1 MANQVHGL
9 DAARGKLYREQA
21 PAFRRG
27 TLMDSGSKRQ
37 PAAGVVLV
45 VDDDELVRRT
55 CCEIIR
61 RAGFEVRAAANGAE
75 ALEQLTQPC
84 DVVVSDINMPGLD
97 GLALLRKVRERD
109 LDLQVILITG
119 QPNIDTAI
127 LAVEYGALR
136 YMTKPL
142 AADTLARTVADA
154 VTMSRLARTKREALA
169 VLGGHERDLG
179 DRASLEVAFEDALAR
194 LRVAYQPIVAWRN
207 RRIHAYE
214 ALVRHDDERLPQP
227 ILIIAAAERL
237 DRVHELGRRVRE
249 LVARDLARV
258 ALPADAQMFVNLHP
272 AELLD
277 PQLGTAVDPLFRESS
292 RVVYEVT
299 ERKAL
304 ANHHGVRATLER
316 LKSCGFRIAVDD
328 MGAGYAGLST
338 FAVLEPDV
346 IKIDMS
352 LVREIDTNP
361 TKQRVV
367 QSLLELG
374 HDLRIADIVVE
385 GIETAAERDTVAAL
399 GADLM
404 QGFLFGQPAA
414 PFAQALGLGVPSDLT

>member
-1 MANQVHGL
+1 M
-9 DAARGKLYREQA
+9 DAAA
-21 PAFRRG
+21 SRRHPSNG
-27 TLMDSGSKRQ
+27 
-37 PAAGVVLV
+37 AVLV

-61 RAGFEVRAAANGAE
+61 RAGFEVRSAANGAE
-75 ALEQLTQPC
+75 ALEQLAHPC

-97 GLALLRKVRERD
+97 GLALLRKVHERD

-136 YMTKPL
+136 YLMKPL
-142 AADTLARTVADA
+142 AAETLARVVADA

-169 VLGGHERDLG
+169 VLGGQERDLG
-179 DRASLEVAFEDALAR
+179 DRASLEIAFEDALAR
-194 LRVAYQPIVAWRN
+194 LRVAYQPIVSWRN

-214 ALVRHDDERLPQP
+214 ALLRHDDERLPQP
-227 ILIIAAAERL
+227 ILVIAAAERL

-249 LVARDLARV
+249 LVARDLATP
-258 ALPADAQMFVNLHP
+258 ALPPDVQMFVNLHP

-277 PQLGTAVDPLFRESS
+277 PQLGTAVDPLFTYAS
-292 RVVYEVT
+292 RVVFEVT

-304 ANHHGVRATLER
+304 THHQSVRATLGR
-316 LKSCGFRIAVDD
+316 LKDAGFRIAVDD

-352 LVREIDTNP
+352 LVRGIDASP

-367 QSLLELG
+367 KSLLELG

-385 GIETAAERDTVAAL
+385 GIETPFERDAVAAL

-404 QGFLFGQPAA
+404 QGFLFGKPAV
-414 PFAQALGLGVPSDLT
+414 PFPEAIGLGMTPEG